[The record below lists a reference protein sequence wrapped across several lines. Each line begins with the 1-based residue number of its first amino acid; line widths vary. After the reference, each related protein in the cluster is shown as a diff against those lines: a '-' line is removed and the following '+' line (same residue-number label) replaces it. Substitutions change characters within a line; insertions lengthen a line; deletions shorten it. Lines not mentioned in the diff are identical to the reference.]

1 MFNPQK
7 YKLMNSID
15 YLIKDMHNPHST
27 LVKNV
32 KIKPEDLFVAGHH
45 KCHVDIFTLWSFFSP
60 T

>member
-45 KCHVDIFTLWSFFSP
+45 KCHVDIFTL
-60 T
+60 